1 MQSEVVPT
9 PARGFRRLAA
19 ASAAWLL
26 IGVVTSCPALAAW
39 PDRTITIIVQFAPGG
54 SNDLLGRILAAELAP
69 ALGQNVIVEN
79 HPGAAGNIGAAA
91 LARAVPDGYT
101 LGVLSGPIFINPNLT
116 KVAYDPIKDFAPIAY
131 LGASPNVILTSP
143 NSAFANIQ
151 QMISEAKAN
160 PGKINFATPGAGSVS
175 HLSVEFLKL
184 RAGINLVHVPYSGAA
199 PAAQAAIA
207 RTTDLASVNISG
219 MLGHVQSGALRALV
233 QTGKERWPEMPDV
246 PTLVQS
252 GIRDAVLETTQF
264 LLAPAGTPPAIIDR
278 LSSEVLVILQKPVVR
293 DLMLKVSFAVNGEGA
308 DLLRVRM
315 GRELAMWK
323 ELIEQAGLKP
333 N

>member
-1 MQSEVVPT
+1 MSSLEIILGPPATSAPRRSRARYPT
-9 PARGFRRLAA
+9 ATR
-19 ASAAWLL
+19 W
-26 IGVVTSCPALAAW
+26 
-39 PDRTITIIVQFAPGG
+39 G
-54 SNDLLGRILAAELAP
+54 S
-69 ALGQNVIVEN
+69 
-79 HPGAAGNIGAAA
+79 
-91 LARAVPDGYT
+91 
-101 LGVLSGPIFINPNLT
+101 SGPIFINPNLT

-252 GIRDAVLETTQF
+252 GIRDAVLNDAVFARAGRNTARDHRPS
-264 LLAPAGTPPAIIDR
+264 LKRGACDPAEARCPGPD
-278 LSSEVLVILQKPVVR
+278 VK
-293 DLMLKVSFAVNGEGA
+293 GE
-308 DLLRVRM
+308 LC
-315 GRELAMWK
+315 RERR
-323 ELIEQAGLKP
+323 GS
-333 N
+333 

>member
-1 MQSEVVPT
+1 
-9 PARGFRRLAA
+9 
-19 ASAAWLL
+19 
-26 IGVVTSCPALAAW
+26 
-39 PDRTITIIVQFAPGG
+39 
-54 SNDLLGRILAAELAP
+54 
-69 ALGQNVIVEN
+69 
-79 HPGAAGNIGAAA
+79 
-91 LARAVPDGYT
+91 
-101 LGVLSGPIFINPNLT
+101 
-116 KVAYDPIKDFAPIAY
+116 
-131 LGASPNVILTSP
+131 
-143 NSAFANIQ
+143 
-151 QMISEAKAN
+151 
-160 PGKINFATPGAGSVS
+160 
-175 HLSVEFLKL
+175 
-184 RAGINLVHVPYSGAA
+184 
-199 PAAQAAIA
+199 
-207 RTTDLASVNISG
+207 

-278 LSSEVLVILQKPVVR
+278 LSSEVLVILQKPVIR
-293 DLMLKVSFAVNGEGA
+293 DRMLKASFAVNGEGP